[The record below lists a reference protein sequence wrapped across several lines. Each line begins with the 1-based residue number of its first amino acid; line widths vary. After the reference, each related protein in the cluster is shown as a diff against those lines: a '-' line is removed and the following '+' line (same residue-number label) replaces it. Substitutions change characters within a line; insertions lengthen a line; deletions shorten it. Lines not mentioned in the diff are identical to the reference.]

1 MNHLM
6 IDRRQMRR
14 HQHVEEHGIVS
25 ARVKP
30 GHRAKLIDVSTGG
43 ALIETHH
50 RLLPGTS
57 VELHMETETRRASVR
72 SRVLRCA
79 IVRVRSTSV
88 CYQGA
93 LGFDQHLPWF
103 VDDPGHRVTSAEAR
117 PADPVWEDATP
128 EVL

>member
-1 MNHLM
+1 MNHLRT
-6 IDRRQMRR
+6 DRRQMRR
-14 HQHVEEHGIVS
+14 HHHVGEHGIVS

-30 GHRAKLIDVSTGG
+30 GHRARLIDVSAGG

-57 VELHMETETRRASVR
+57 VELHMETETRRVSVR

-79 IVRVRSTSV
+79 IVRVRAASV

-103 VDDPGHRVTSAEAR
+103 VDDPRQGGTSVEAR
-117 PADPVWEDATP
+117 PAHPGWEDVTR